1 VLPSKKVGW
10 VIGLSSSTSGDV
22 SCKGCQEWCPF
33 LRSHT
38 GAGVPITN
46 PLFYSAG
53 HTDDT
58 RNALMYVASRYPKAR
73 LLGLGFSLGA
83 NVITRYLG
91 EEREMARL
99 HSACVLACV
108 GSNILF
114 LLLPSITFRS
124 SSLGI
129 CRQIIMGTF
138 ARTLLYLNG
147 SYHLI

>member
-1 VLPSKKVGW
+1 
-10 VIGLSSSTSGDV
+10 
-22 SCKGCQEWCPF
+22 
-33 LRSHT
+33 
-38 GAGVPITN
+38 
-46 PLFYSAG
+46 
-53 HTDDT
+53 
-58 RNALMYVASRYPKAR
+58 MYVATRYPKAR

-114 LLLPSITFRS
+114 LLLPSITFHS

>member
-1 VLPSKKVGW
+1 M
-10 VIGLSSSTSGDV
+10 
-22 SCKGCQEWCPF
+22 
-33 LRSHT
+33 
-38 GAGVPITN
+38 PITN

-58 RNALMYVASRYPKAR
+58 RNALMYVANRYPKAR

-99 HSACVLACV
+99 HSACALACV
-108 GSNILF
+108 GSNIFF
-114 LLLPSITFRS
+114 LLLLSLTFHS

-129 CRQIIMGTF
+129 CRQTIMGTS
-138 ARTLLYLNG
+138 ARTLLYLYG
-147 SYHLI
+147 SHHLT